1 MCAGPGSAARTAPH
15 QGFPG
20 NGGRPLNGEIQADHS
35 PADPDRIATQQDFSQ
50 ALTELRLAAG
60 LTVRQVARATG
71 LPASTIGDY
80 FSGRHLPGVA
90 AQDQVVSI
98 LRACGQEDHQVWARW
113 LDAMQRAR
121 RQPGKRPATAAPYR
135 GLARFERDDALWFFG
150 REKVTDRLVAL
161 AENPV
166 PADPGTGPDAD
177 AVRAGARG
185 LPLVLVGPS
194 GSGKSSVLRAGVL
207 ARLTRPVVI
216 FEPTVTPR
224 ADLLARLA
232 DLAVPDGA
240 ARPVIIV
247 DQFEALFARCPV
259 ESERAAF
266 IAELA
271 ELADRFSIVLALR
284 ADFYERAL
292 RYPWLAAALQ
302 ARPVVL
308 GPMTTQQV
316 ERAIVQPAR
325 LARLDVEDGLVSL
338 LLRDL
343 APTGTS
349 QEGGSGAYEPG
360 ALPLLSHAMLA
371 TWEHS
376 RGGVLTVADY
386 LASGGIRDALTRTAE
401 RTFATLTP
409 EEQDLARRAF
419 LHLVHVTDGA
429 PPTRAVVPL
438 GELRAWGGPQAEQ
451 VLGRFVDERLITMGS
466 GAAQITHDALLTA
479 WPRLRA
485 WIEAGTADL
494 RTRHRITEA
503 ARAWQ
508 ETGHEAAALWRGS
521 QLAIARDWAAD
532 SGNLAAA
539 GTLAAQFLTA
549 SVAEDQA
556 RERAEQRRTRRLQRL
571 AATMTAL
578 TVAVFGLAVY
588 AFQQREHAVSARNI
602 AVAARN
608 GADSRQ
614 VALVAG
620 QLRGQDVSMAAQ
632 FGSAAYA
639 IARTPQATASL
650 LGASDLPSVARLPD
664 SSAGAVQ
671 SVSFSPDRRL
681 LAVAASDGTLR
692 LWQVS
697 DPGHAS
703 PIGAPLARAGAFPLY
718 TTAFSPNGRL
728 LAAAGAQGTV
738 ALWDLARSG
747 RPVRAGPPLT
757 GPHGTI
763 YSVAFNPAGTVLAV
777 GSGDNSATGTVRLW
791 RVTGLARPVALGA
804 PLAVPG
810 GGVES
815 IAFSPAGP
823 ILAAGSANGTVRL
836 WDIADPARPRP
847 LGPVL
852 GGPREMVTSVTF
864 SPDGAMLAAGSK
876 DDKVWLWRI
885 GTAPG
890 GGARATP
897 DGVLTG
903 ATDWVNAV
911 AFSPDGTEVAAAT
924 SDASVLVW
932 SLASRALAAS
942 LPHPQPVTSLA
953 WDGAGRLAAG
963 DGTGYVSVWTLP
975 NPVLLTGS
983 PAYDAV
989 FSPGGGMLAVTT
1001 ATGLQLWDTRTRRLL
1016 AARSTRLPTFANA
1029 VAFAPGGRYLA
1040 VTYSNSEFRLWSAD
1054 RALRPLSP
1062 YLTGSSTGQV
1072 ECVAFRPDGAVLAT
1086 GGDDG
1091 TVRIWSVSAPAA
1103 PRLLAVV
1110 HDTSGNVMEI
1120 AFAPNGKTLAVT
1132 STNSGTRIWDVADPA
1147 RPRPLGRP
1155 LGSPTA
1161 FTIAVAYSP
1170 DGHLLAVGGAAR
1182 TVQLWNVTNPAHP
1195 VAVGAPIGGPASE
1208 IYGLAFSPDGT
1219 ALAAAADTDNDVWL
1233 WNVARPAH
1241 PSLIATLT
1249 GPGDHVYAVDFAPA
1263 GHLLVAPSADGTV
1276 HLWNTDPAAVAA
1288 AICANAGQPLTRQ
1301 EWATYVPGVP
1311 YRSPC
1316 GRR

>member
-1 MCAGPGSAARTAPH
+1 MTGD
-15 QGFPG
+15 
-20 NGGRPLNGEIQADHS
+20 LQADHLA
-35 PADPDRIATQQDFSQ
+35 ADPDRIATQQDFGQ

-71 LPASTIGDY
+71 LPASTTGDY

-98 LRACGQEDHQVWARW
+98 LRACGQENHQVWARW
-113 LDAMQRAR
+113 LDALQRAR
-121 RQPGKRPATAAPYR
+121 RQPGKRPASAAPYR

-150 REKVTDRLVAL
+150 REDVADRLVAL
-161 AENPV
+161 AEQQV
-166 PADPGTGPDAD
+166 PTGQGGDQDPGPGPT
-177 AVRAGARG
+177 GARG

-207 ARLTRPVVI
+207 ARLTRPVAI
-216 FEPTVTPR
+216 FEPTATPR
-224 ADLLARLA
+224 AELLARLA
-232 DLAVPDGA
+232 ELAVPDGS

-271 ELADRFSIVLALR
+271 ELAGRCSIMLALR

-308 GPMTTQQV
+308 GPMTTEQV

-325 LARLDVEDGLVSL
+325 LARLDVEDGLVGV

-343 APTGTS
+343 APPGASPEAAGPAADARPGPDGGPGTGAAPR
-349 QEGGSGAYEPG
+349 GAYEPG
-360 ALPLLSHAMLA
+360 ALPLLSHAMLS

-376 RGGVLTVADY
+376 RGGLLTVADY

-401 RTFATLTP
+401 STFAALTLD
-409 EEQDLARRAF
+409 ERELARRAF

-438 GELRAWGGPQAEQ
+438 GELRTWGGPQAEQ
-451 VLGRFVDERLITMGS
+451 VLGRFVDERLITMDS

-479 WPRLRA
+479 WPRLRS

-532 SGNLAAA
+532 PGNLAAA
-539 GTLAAQFLTA
+539 GTLAAEFLTA
-549 SVAEDQA
+549 SVAEDLA

-571 AATMTAL
+571 AATLTAL

-588 AFQQREHAVSARNI
+588 AFQQREHAVSARNG

-620 QLRGQDVSMAAQ
+620 QLRGQDVSIAAQ
-632 FGSAAYA
+632 FSRAAYA

-650 LGASDLPSVARLPD
+650 LGSSDLPSAARLPD

-692 LWQVS
+692 LWRVA

-703 PIGAPLARAGAFPLY
+703 PAGPPLERAGAFPLY

-747 RPVRAGPPLT
+747 RPVRAVPPLT
-757 GPHGTI
+757 GSRGTV
-763 YSVAFNPAGTVLAV
+763 YSVAFNPAGTVLAA
-777 GSGDNSATGTVRLW
+777 GSGNGTAAGTVRLW
-791 RVTGLARPVALGA
+791 RLAGPAGTVAVRS

-815 IAFSPAGP
+815 VAFSPAGP

-836 WDIADPARPRP
+836 WDVANPARPVA
-847 LGPVL
+847 LGQVL
-852 GGPREMVTSVTF
+852 GGPRGMVTSVAF
-864 SPDGAMLAAGSK
+864 SPDGTMLAAGSR
-876 DDKVWLWRI
+876 DHKVWLWRI

-932 SLASRALAAS
+932 SLASQALAAS

-975 NPVLLTGS
+975 SPVLLTGS

-989 FSPGGGMLAVTT
+989 FSPGGGLLAVTT
-1001 ATGLQLWDTRTRRLL
+1001 ATGLQLWDARTRRLL
-1016 AARSTRLPTFANA
+1016 AGRPTRPPMFANA

-1040 VTYSNSEFRLWSAD
+1040 ATYSNSEFRLWSAD

-1091 TVRIWSVSAPAA
+1091 TVRIWSVSDPAA
-1103 PRLLAVV
+1103 PRLLAVR

-1132 STNSGTRIWDVADPA
+1132 STNSGTRIWEVADPA
-1147 RPRPLGRP
+1147 RPRPIGGP
-1155 LGSPTA
+1155 LGNPTG

-1170 DGHLLAVGGAAR
+1170 DGHLLAVGGAAK
-1182 TVQLWNVTNPAHP
+1182 TIQLWNVTNPARP
-1195 VAVGAPIGGPASE
+1195 VAVGAPLGGPASD

-1288 AICANAGQPLTRQ
+1288 AICAGAGQPLTRQ
-1301 EWATYVPGVP
+1301 EWATYVPGVA
-1311 YRSPC
+1311 YRPAC
-1316 GRR
+1316 GGR